1 MSAMVQESKMK
12 KLIAS
17 GSRPK
22 KFEKKKAAASEKIT
36 PTSPKKGKAGTKWD
50 GEGHKG
56 NLDYGAKSEP
66 RSDSESQ
73 PLNNDLAKYA
83 SKSDVGKYKGDL
95 QSIEVESSEVQKK
108 GFQKKGSSILNFLK
122 SAQSLDLS

>member
-95 QSIEVESSEVQKK
+95 QSIEVESSDDDYEAAKP
-108 GFQKKGSSILNFLK
+108 LK
-122 SAQSLDLS
+122 TITNNHYFS